1 MFRYLVNKFIKL
13 DYVKDLYK
21 EKYDELKQTHNFWAK
36 VLEYLKIT
44 YSVNSLENIPDKGP
58 VIIVSNHPFGLLD
71 GLIISSIVSNIRND
85 YRILINQEITQI
97 DLIKKYLLPIKFS
110 EITED
115 IKNNIKSKKNAIKF
129 VNDGGL
135 LILFPSGEV
144 ATSKFIFDE
153 PKERDWKPLVGS
165 IIKKTECKIIPVY
178 FKGKNS
184 FLFQAVGFVSNP
196 LRRVLFIREL
206 LNKSKNNFS
215 IKIGKSINS
224 KKFID
229 WNNSRVADYLKKK
242 VLELN

>member
-1 MFRYLVNKFIKL
+1 MFRYLVNEFVKINYIK
-13 DYVKDLYK
+13 KLYNQ
-21 EKYDELKQTHNFWAK
+21 KYDELKQTHNFWAK
-36 VLEYLKIT
+36 VLEYFRIT
-44 YSVNSLENIPDKGP
+44 YSVNYIGDIPNKGS

-71 GLIISSIVSNIRND
+71 GLIMSSIVSNIRTD
-85 YRILINQEITQI
+85 YKILINEEITQI

-115 IKNNIKSKKNAIKF
+115 IKGNIKSKKNAIKF

-144 ATSKFIFDE
+144 ATSKFIFDQ

-165 IIKKTECKIIPVY
+165 IVKKTKCKIIPVN
-178 FKGKNS
+178 FRGKNS
-184 FLFQAVGFVSNP
+184 FLFQTVGFLSDK
-196 LRRVLFIREL
+196 LRRVLFVREL
-206 LNKSKNNFS
+206 LNKSNNNFS
-215 IKIGKSINS
+215 LTIGKNINS

>member
-1 MFRYLVNKFIKL
+1 MFGYLVNEFVKINYIK
-13 DYVKDLYK
+13 KLYK
-21 EKYDELKQTHNFWAK
+21 EKYDELKETRNFWAK
-36 VLEYLKIT
+36 VLEYFNIT
-44 YSVNSLENIPDKGP
+44 FSVNYIGDIPNKGS

-71 GLIISSIVSNIRND
+71 GLIMSSIVSNIRTD
-85 YRILINQEITQI
+85 YKILINEEITQI

-115 IKNNIKSKKNAIKF
+115 IKGNIKSKKNAIKF

-144 ATSKFIFDE
+144 ATSKFIFDQ

-165 IIKKTECKIIPVY
+165 IVKKTECKIIPVN
-178 FKGKNS
+178 FRGKNS
-184 FLFQAVGFVSNP
+184 FLFQTVGFLSDK
-196 LRRVLFIREL
+196 LRRVLFVREL
-206 LNKSKNNFS
+206 LNKSNNNFS
-215 IKIGKSINS
+215 LTIGKNINS

>member
-1 MFRYLVNKFIKL
+1 MFRYLVNEFVKINYIK
-13 DYVKDLYK
+13 KLYK
-21 EKYDELKQTHNFWAK
+21 EKYDELKETHNFWAK
-36 VLEYLKIT
+36 VLKYFNIT
-44 YSVNSLENIPDKGP
+44 FSVNYIGDIPNKGS

-71 GLIISSIVSNIRND
+71 GLIISSIVSNIRDD
-85 YRILINQEITQI
+85 YKILINQEITQI

-115 IKNNIKSKKNAIKF
+115 IKGNIKSKKNAIKF

-144 ATSKFIFDE
+144 ATSKFIFDQ

-165 IIKKTECKIIPVY
+165 IVKKTECKIIPVN
-178 FKGKNS
+178 FRGKNS
-184 FLFQAVGFVSNP
+184 FLFQTVGYLSDK
-196 LRRVLFIREL
+196 LRRVLFVREL
-206 LNKSKNNFS
+206 LNKSNNNFS
-215 IKIGKSINS
+215 LTIGKNINS

-242 VLELN
+242 VLELD

>member
-1 MFRYLVNKFIKL
+1 MFGYLVNEFVKINYIK
-13 DYVKDLYK
+13 KLYK
-21 EKYDELKQTHNFWAK
+21 EKYDELKETHNFWAK
-36 VLEYLKIT
+36 VLEYFNIT
-44 YSVNSLENIPDKGP
+44 FSVNYIGDIPNKGS
-58 VIIVSNHPFGLLD
+58 VIIVSNHPYGLLD
-71 GLIISSIVSNIRND
+71 GLIISSIVSNIRTD
-85 YRILINQEITQI
+85 YKILINEEITQI

-115 IKNNIKSKKNAIKF
+115 IKGNIKSKKNAIKF

-144 ATSKFIFDE
+144 ATSKFIFDQ

-165 IIKKTECKIIPVY
+165 IVKKTECKIIPVN
-178 FKGKNS
+178 FRGKNS
-184 FLFQAVGFVSNP
+184 FLFQTVGFLSDK
-196 LRRVLFIREL
+196 LRRVLFVREL
-206 LNKSKNNFS
+206 LNKSNNNFS
-215 IKIGKSINS
+215 LTIGKNINS

>member
-1 MFRYLVNKFIKL
+1 MFGYLVNEFVKINYIK
-13 DYVKDLYK
+13 KLYK
-21 EKYDELKQTHNFWAK
+21 EKYDELKETRNFWAK
-36 VLEYLKIT
+36 VLEYFNIT
-44 YSVNSLENIPDKGP
+44 FSVNYIGDIPNKGS
-58 VIIVSNHPFGLLD
+58 VIIVSNHPYGLLD
-71 GLIISSIVSNIRND
+71 GLIISSIVSNIRTD
-85 YRILINQEITQI
+85 YKILINEEITQI

-115 IKNNIKSKKNAIKF
+115 IKGNIKSKKNAIKF

-144 ATSKFIFDE
+144 ATSKFIFDQ

-165 IIKKTECKIIPVY
+165 IVKKTECKIIPVN
-178 FKGKNS
+178 FRGKNS
-184 FLFQAVGFVSNP
+184 FLFQTVGFLSDK
-196 LRRVLFIREL
+196 LRRVLFVREL
-206 LNKSKNNFS
+206 LNKSNNNFS
-215 IKIGKSINS
+215 LTIGKNINS

>member
-1 MFRYLVNKFIKL
+1 MFRYLVNEFVKINYIK
-13 DYVKDLYK
+13 KLYK
-21 EKYDELKQTHNFWAK
+21 EKYDELKETHNFWAK
-36 VLEYLKIT
+36 VLEYFSIT
-44 YSVNSLENIPDKGP
+44 YSVNYIEDIPNKGS

-71 GLIISSIVSNIRND
+71 GLIISSIVSNIRTD
-85 YRILINQEITQI
+85 YKILINEEITQI

-115 IKNNIKSKKNAIKF
+115 IKGNIKSKKNAIKF

-144 ATSKFIFDE
+144 ATSKFIFDQ

-165 IIKKTECKIIPVY
+165 IVKKTECKIIPVN
-178 FKGKNS
+178 FRGKNS
-184 FLFQAVGFVSNP
+184 FLFQTVGFLSDK
-196 LRRVLFIREL
+196 LRRVLFVREL
-206 LNKSKNNFS
+206 LNKSNNNFS
-215 IKIGKSINS
+215 LTIGKNINS